1 MTNRIALGLALIII
15 AVFAL
20 DAFAFGG
27 GLPVFLGRK
36 LYALLDWLAF
46 WR

>member
-1 MTNRIALGLALIII
+1 MTNKIALALALVII
-15 AVFAL
+15 AVFAV

-27 GLPVFLGRK
+27 ALPVFLAK
-36 LYALLDWLAF
+36 KIFVFLDWLAF